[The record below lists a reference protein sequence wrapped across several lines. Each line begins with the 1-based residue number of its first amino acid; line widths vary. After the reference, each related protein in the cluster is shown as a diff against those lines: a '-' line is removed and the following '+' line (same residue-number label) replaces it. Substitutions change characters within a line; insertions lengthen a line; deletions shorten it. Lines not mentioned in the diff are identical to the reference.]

1 MNERI
6 RELAEQATFRQFF
19 MPKSNS
25 VSALDKFNGTFTEQE
40 AIEKFAELLI
50 RECATAF
57 EAEVDTW
64 KEMDPYQGS
73 MKRKGTQAIKQHFGV
88 EQ

>member
-40 AIEKFAELLI
+40 AIEKFAELI
-50 RECATAF
+50 VRKCAIIADTAQ
-57 EAEVDTW
+57 AEDMGW
-64 KEMDPYQGS
+64 NIGEIIKE
-73 MKRKGTQAIKQHFGV
+73 HFGV
-88 EQ
+88 DE